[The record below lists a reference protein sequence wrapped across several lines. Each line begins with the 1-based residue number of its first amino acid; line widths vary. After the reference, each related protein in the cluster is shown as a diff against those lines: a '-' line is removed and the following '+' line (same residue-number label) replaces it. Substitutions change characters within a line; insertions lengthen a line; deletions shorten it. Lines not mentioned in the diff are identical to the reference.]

1 MPEASIPSPT
11 VSYFKLGPLTI
22 HFYALTMLCAII
34 FAVLI
39 LARRWKKWG
48 GTFDQVLDFTMAAVP
63 CGLVAA
69 RIYNCLTVPWDYF
82 PPTGSLINIFK
93 VWNGGM
99 AIFGSLIGGAVAV
112 VLVGK
117 HKKIPSLL
125 LADAVTP
132 GLLVAQAFG
141 RLGNWFNQELYG
153 LPTTWPI
160 GLKLNS
166 AKAIGKFEACYT
178 DLPCP
183 DPQTHLFQ
191 PTFLYSIILCLTG
204 AVLLTILGNRF
215 QRSLKSGQI
224 FCLYLMYY
232 GAGRAVIE
240 EIRINSSLYF
250 LGLRINTW
258 AAIICAFLGA
268 GLFFYLSKRGLS
280 RDKAM
285 GILALATKRDKEREE
300 SERKRKSKSKGR

>member
-11 VSYFKLGPLTI
+11 VSFFKIGPLTI

-39 LARRWKKWG
+39 LSRRWKRWG
-48 GTFDQVLDFTMAAVP
+48 GTFDQVLDFTLASVP
-63 CGLVAA
+63 LGLIAA

-82 PPTGSLINIFK
+82 PPTGSPVNILK
-93 VWNGGM
+93 VWHGGM

-112 VLVGK
+112 AIVGR
-117 HKKIPSLL
+117 HKKIPALL
-125 LADAVTP
+125 LADAVAP
-132 GLLVAQAFG
+132 ALLVAQAFG

-166 AKAIGKFEACYT
+166 ADAIGKLETCYT

-204 AVLLTILGNRF
+204 AVLLTIFGNRF
-215 QRSLKSGQI
+215 QKHLKSGQI

-232 GAGRAVIE
+232 GVGRALIE

-258 AAIICAFLGA
+258 AAIICALLGA
-268 GLFFYLSKRGLS
+268 GLFFYLSK
-280 RDKAM
+280 
-285 GILALATKRDKEREE
+285 
-300 SERKRKSKSKGR
+300 KGRSRKEALEILSFATEKEKTKEVEDRNRTKKAGA

>member
-11 VSYFKLGPLTI
+11 VSYFKLGPLTV
-22 HFYALTMLCAII
+22 HFYALTMLCAIV

-39 LARRWKKWG
+39 LTLRWKRWG
-48 GTFDQVLDFTMAAVP
+48 GTFDQVLDFTLAAVP

-82 PPTGSLINIFK
+82 PPTGSPINILK

-99 AIFGSLIGGAVAV
+99 AIFGSLMGGAIAIA
-112 VLVGK
+112 LVGK

-125 LADAVTP
+125 LADAVAP

-160 GLKLNS
+160 GLKLNG
-166 AKAIGKFEACYT
+166 ANAIGKFETCYT

-191 PTFLYSIILCLTG
+191 PTFLYSIILCLSG
-204 AVLLTILGNRF
+204 AILLTIFGNRF
-215 QRSLKSGQI
+215 QKKLKTGQI
-224 FCLYLMYY
+224 FALYLMYY
-232 GAGRAVIE
+232 GVGRAVIE
-240 EIRINSSLYF
+240 EIRINSSIYF

-258 AAIICAFLGA
+258 AAIVSVILGVI
-268 GLFFYLSKRGLS
+268 LFIYLSKRGKSRKDAIEVLS
-280 RDKAM
+280 VATQKEKEKEDRD
-285 GILALATKRDKEREE
+285 R
-300 SERKRKSKSKGR
+300 KGRVKA

>member
-1 MPEASIPSPT
+1 MLEASIPSPT

-22 HFYALTMLCAII
+22 HFYALTMLCAIV
-34 FAVLI
+34 FAVSI
-39 LARRWKKWG
+39 LTLRWRRWG
-48 GTFDQVLDFTMAAVP
+48 GTFDQVLDFTLAAVP

-82 PPTGSLINIFK
+82 PPTGSPINILK

-99 AIFGSLIGGAVAV
+99 AIFGSLMGGAVAIV
-112 VLVGK
+112 FVSRC
-117 HKKIPSLL
+117 KKIPSLL
-125 LADAVTP
+125 LADAVAP

-160 GLKLNS
+160 GLKLNG
-166 AKAIGKFEACYT
+166 ANAIGKFETCYT
-178 DLPCP
+178 NLACP

-191 PTFLYSIILCLTG
+191 PTFLYSIILCLSG
-204 AVLLTILGNRF
+204 AILLTIFGNRF
-215 QRSLKSGQI
+215 QKKLKTGQI
-224 FCLYLMYY
+224 FALYLMYY

-240 EIRINSSLYF
+240 EIRINSSIYF

-258 AAIICAFLGA
+258 AAIVSVILGVI
-268 GLFFYLSKRGLS
+268 LFIYLSKRGKSRKDAIEILS
-280 RDKAM
+280 VATQKEKAKEDRDRKGKIKA
-285 GILALATKRDKEREE
+285 
-300 SERKRKSKSKGR
+300 